1 MKIKRKDLREN
12 AWRWQSKQR
21 NPKSCSEVGEKPRK
35 AASLKLRE
43 KRIWTWKTLWVLFFK
58 PWVWHFESSIVLLFK
73 RAREDCTKQYRIHDP
88 VGQPHNQQACV
99 TDSRWLRNSERGI
112 GRSEKEG
119 LCKRWAE
126 TKPWGM
132 VDERMALYRYG
143 NKNSR
148 FFWFVCLFVF
158 SGHAHD
164 IQKLLDQGQTLSH
177 SSENTKSLTAR
188 PPGNSK
194 NSSFREGENYEHD
207 HWDIS
212 TLF

>member
-1 MKIKRKDLREN
+1 MSQIPGDLGTQRRGLGGQRKKAYVRGEL
-12 AWRWQSKQR
+12 KP
-21 NPKSCSEVGEKPRK
+21 NPEEWLMSGWHYIDMET
-35 AASLKLRE
+35 
-43 KRIWTWKTLWVLFFK
+43 RIQGFF
-58 PWVWHFESSIVLLFK
+58 
-73 RAREDCTKQYRIHDP
+73 
-88 VGQPHNQQACV
+88 
-99 TDSRWLRNSERGI
+99 
-112 GRSEKEG
+112 G
-119 LCKRWAE
+119 L
-126 TKPWGM
+126 
-132 VDERMALYRYG
+132 
-143 NKNSR
+143 
-148 FFWFVCLFVF
+148 FVCLFFF